1 MMDEI
6 SIDRLV
12 LEVPGLSADAAGEL
26 AQRVGAG
33 LAGANT
39 ARARGSFSRLEV
51 NLNGPY
57 NGDDIPRLADAIV
70 QSVMRQIG

>member
-12 LEVPGLSADAAGEL
+12 LEVPGLSPDAAGEL

-33 LAGANT
+33 LSAANT
-39 ARARGSFSRLEV
+39 SRAAGSFRRLQV
-51 NLNGPY
+51 NLEGPY

-70 QSVMRQIG
+70 QSVMRRIG